1 MTLTTTISRCR
12 SLSSSVSS
20 FSNDVFR
27 RLLSSSSS
35 CTKMIPSSEGRSI
48 DDYAEKERRMCS
60 RNSRASTSGRR
71 TSLNTNNVKNKNYI
85 NRRMFA
91 SDASPFV
98 SSTIGETKKK
108 KKKSKNA
115 AASTASLSAESSNE
129 DEETEEE
136 NENDSDANE
145 NKEDNKSSRLAF
157 TTSENDENDTFRGNK
172 AGRLST
178 PVSYTHLTL
187 PTN

>member
-1 MTLTTTISRCR
+1 MTLTTTTSRCCK

-20 FSNDVFR
+20 FSNDIFR
-27 RLLSSSSS
+27 RLSSSSSSS
-35 CTKMIPSSEGRSI
+35 CTKTIPSSSEGRSI

-71 TSLNTNNVKNKNYI
+71 TSLNTNNMKNKNYI

-108 KKKSKNA
+108 KKK
-115 AASTASLSAESSNE
+115 
-129 DEETEEE
+129 
-136 NENDSDANE
+136 
-145 NKEDNKSSRLAF
+145 KS
-157 TTSENDENDTFRGNK
+157 
-172 AGRLST
+172 
-178 PVSYTHLTL
+178 
-187 PTN
+187 

>member
-1 MTLTTTISRCR
+1 MAEHERWRRMTLTTTISRCR

-27 RLLSSSSS
+27 RLSSSSSSS
-35 CTKMIPSSEGRSI
+35 CTKTIPSSEGRSI

-71 TSLNTNNVKNKNYI
+71 TSLNTNNIKNKNI

-129 DEETEEE
+129 DRRQRTRTRTIQ
-136 NENDSDANE
+136 
-145 NKEDNKSSRLAF
+145 K
-157 TTSENDENDTFRGNK
+157 T
-172 AGRLST
+172 
-178 PVSYTHLTL
+178 
-187 PTN
+187 